1 MHPLAQLEFSKRV
14 AKRAQYEALDIS
26 ICGTD
31 ILVRNES
38 HATPEDH
45 EYTVSVEE
53 GIPVSCT
60 CPADARF
67 DGACKHRVA
76 VAIRRPLLDTLQ
88 RVKRGEPPIAADGG
102 LSTPQAD
109 SDHTSETSDVTDAP
123 IDSSPD
129 LLDRDSEDCPECL
142 TDFPCWECYLTGRAD
157 FE

>member
-1 MHPLAQLEFSKRV
+1 MHPLAQLDFSKRV

-45 EYTVSVEE
+45 EYTVSIDD

-67 DGACKHRVA
+67 EGACKHRVA
-76 VAIRRPLLDTLQ
+76 VAIRRPLLDTLESM
-88 RVKRGEPPIAADGG
+88 KRGDPPIAADGG
-102 LSTPQAD
+102 LSPSQAD
-109 SDHTSETSDVTDAP
+109 GGHTSDTSDVST
-123 IDSSPD
+123 DSSAD
-129 LLDRDSEDCPECL
+129 LLELDSEECPECL
-142 TDFPCWECYLTGRAD
+142 TDFPCWECYRTGIAD
-157 FE
+157 FD

>member
-1 MHPLAQLEFSKRV
+1 MHPLEQLEFSKRV
-14 AKRAQYEALDIS
+14 AKRAQYEALDLS

-45 EYTVSVEE
+45 QYAVSIDD

-60 CPADARF
+60 CPADTRF

-102 LSTPQAD
+102 CSRLQAD
-109 SDHTSETSDVTDAP
+109 RDNIADTTDVL
-123 IDSSPD
+123 IGSSPD
-129 LLDRDSEDCPECL
+129 RLDRTSEECTECR
-142 TDFPCWECYLTGRAD
+142 TDFPCWECYRTGRAD